1 MAEIDLLESKFSII
15 SRLSLLMAFQ
25 GASANQEMENI
36 EVGNTFRSKR
46 ASVGCSEASAS
57 DANVSIIRLTHN
69 IWTAFNGE
77 SYNNYVI
84 DAFALRNQYDVIK
97 LTLTIQAPV
106 NATIMATTLTVSWNC
121 KNFEIE
127 S

>member
-15 SRLSLLMAFQ
+15 SRLSLLLAFQ
-25 GASANQEMENI
+25 GASVNQEMENI
-36 EVGNTFRSKR
+36 EVENTFRSKR

-57 DANVSIIRLTHN
+57 DANVSIIRFTHN

-84 DAFALRNQYDVIK
+84 DLFTLRNEYYVMSI
-97 LTLTIQAPV
+97 T
-106 NATIMATTLTVSWNC
+106 
-121 KNFEIE
+121 
-127 S
+127 

>member
-1 MAEIDLLESKFSII
+1 MAEIDLLDSKFSII
-15 SRLSLLMAFQ
+15 SRLSLLSAFQ

-36 EVGNTFRSKR
+36 EVENTFRSKR

-77 SYNNYVI
+77 SYSNYVI
-84 DAFALRNQYDVIK
+84 DVETLCNKYDV
-97 LTLTIQAPV
+97 TSVT
-106 NATIMATTLTVSWNC
+106 S
-121 KNFEIE
+121 
-127 S
+127 